1 MIAARADWL
10 LALPILIPLLA
21 CALAAAL
28 RGLPRAQRL
37 VTGLAAGSMLLA
49 AALLLAEVLAQG
61 VIASQMGDW
70 RAPFG
75 ITLVADRLSAAM
87 VAITALMYAAT
98 ALYAAGD
105 DDVRAQEGLWHPLLA
120 ALVLGVAGAFLA
132 GDLFNLYVWF
142 EVMLIASF
150 GLLVLGGGREQLDAA
165 VKYAVLN
172 LVATSVFLISVGLA
186 YGLTGTLNLADMSR
200 RMPEVPNQGAV
211 AAVAFLLLAAFG
223 AKAAVFPLFFW
234 LPAAYHT
241 AIAPVAAIFAALLT
255 KVGVYAMVRLITLVF
270 PAGQEWI
277 SPMLWFVA
285 AGTMV
290 VGVLGAAAHWD
301 IRRILSFHII
311 SQIGYMIVGL
321 AIATPLAIA
330 ASVLY
335 ILHHIVVKANLFLVA
350 GAIRRAGGSF
360 SLAQLGGLWRRD
372 PWLGI
377 LFAIPALSLAG
388 LPPLSGFW
396 AKLLV
401 VKSGFD
407 AGWYWLPAIALA
419 TGILTLYSMLKIWI
433 EAFWKEPPEGQP
445 VPPMLS
451 GRLRW
456 LLLTPVAVLGLVT
469 LSIGL
474 WAEPFAAFALLAGE
488 QLAGREAY
496 IAAVLGG
503 RP

>member
-1 MIAARADWL
+1 MIATRADWL
-10 LALPILIPLLA
+10 LALPLLIPLLA
-21 CALAAAL
+21 CALSAVLRGRPLAQRAVTATAAVAMLVSAAAL
-28 RGLPRAQRL
+28 
-37 VTGLAAGSMLLA
+37 VI
-49 AALLLAEVLAQG
+49 EVLGRG

-70 RAPFG
+70 PAPFG
-75 ITLVADRLSAAM
+75 ITLVADLFAAAM

-98 ALYAAGD
+98 AAYAPADAGM
-105 DDVRAQEGLWHPLLA
+105 RAQEGLWHPLLA
-120 ALVLGVAGAFLA
+120 ALVLGVTGAFLA

-165 VKYAVLN
+165 MKYAVLN
-172 LVATSVFLISVGLA
+172 LVATTVFLIAVGLA
-186 YGLTGTLNLADMSR
+186 YGLTGTLNLADMAR
-200 RMPEVPNQGAV
+200 RMPEVPNQGAA

-234 LPAAYHT
+234 LPASYHT
-241 AIAPVAAIFAALLT
+241 AIAPVAAIFAGLLT
-255 KVGVYAMVRLITLVF
+255 KVGVYAMIRLVTLVF
-270 PAGQEWI
+270 PAGQDWMA
-277 SPMLWFVA
+277 PLLWVVA

-321 AIATPLAIA
+321 AVATPFAIA
-330 ASVLY
+330 GAVLY
-335 ILHHIVVKANLFLVA
+335 IIHHIIVKANLFLVA

-360 SLAQLGGLWRRD
+360 SLAALGGLWRRD
-372 PWLGI
+372 PWLGV

-396 AKLLV
+396 AKFMV

-407 AGWYWLPAIALA
+407 AGWYALAAVALA

-433 EAFWKEPPEGQP
+433 EAFWKEPPEGAAL
-445 VPPMLS
+445 VALA
-451 GRLRW
+451 GRERW
-456 LLLTPVAVLGLVT
+456 LLLGPVAALALVT
-469 LSIGL
+469 LGIGL
-474 WAEPFAAFALLAGE
+474 WAEPFVAYALAAGE
-488 QLAGREAY
+488 QLTNREAY
-496 IAAVLGG
+496 IAAVLGA